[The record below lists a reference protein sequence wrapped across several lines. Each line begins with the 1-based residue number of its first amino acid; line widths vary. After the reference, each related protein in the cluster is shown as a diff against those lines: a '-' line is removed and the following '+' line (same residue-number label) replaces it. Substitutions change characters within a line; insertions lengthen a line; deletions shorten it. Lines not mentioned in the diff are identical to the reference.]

1 MPATQMIVLLLFF
14 LLLLCFSVIIFFY
27 KKNQNLQENLN
38 QERNL
43 STDLKIEL
51 SRQETLLQ
59 EESNHHL
66 EKLKVLEN
74 SKAQMTAEFKN
85 LANEILEQKSK
96 AFTESNKK
104 NIESILTPL
113 NEKIQGFEK
122 KVEETYDKEAKERFS
137 LTEQIK
143 NLQTLNVQI
152 SQDAINLTN
161 ALKGENKTQGIWGEM
176 ILERVLEQSGLNK
189 GREYEVQASF
199 STDTGEKK
207 QPDVIVHL
215 PENKDVIID
224 SKVSLVAYEKYSNA
238 DSEEDR
244 KTLLKQHVQSL
255 KGHIKNLSS
264 KSYEDISA
272 VKSLDYVLLFLPIEA
287 AFTLAIQEDNDL
299 FTEALNK
306 NIILVGP
313 STLLAILRTIQ
324 NIWRFEHQNKNAIE
338 IATSAGRLYD
348 KFVNFVENLEEI
360 GKHIQRSQDSY
371 DAALNKLNT
380 GRGNLISRVERL
392 KALGANTKKSL
403 PENLLSEKIEN
414 SKNTAAIKNKNEID
428 EDAGRE
434 IKAKRDGE
442 GEVH

>member
-1 MPATQMIVLLLFF
+1 M
-14 LLLLCFSVIIFFY
+14 
-27 KKNQNLQENLN
+27 QEKLD

-43 STDLKIEL
+43 SIDLKIEL

-74 SKAQMTAEFKN
+74 AKAQMTAEFKN

-143 NLQTLNVQI
+143 NLQTLNVKI

-176 ILERVLEQSGLNK
+176 ILERVLEQSGLSK

-199 STDTGEKK
+199 SADTGEKK

-244 KTLLKQHVQSL
+244 KTFLKQHVQSL

-264 KSYEDISA
+264 KSYQDISA

-380 GRGNLISRVERL
+380 GRGNLISRVESL

-403 PENLLSEKIEN
+403 PENLLSEKNEN
-414 SKNTAAIKNKNEID
+414 SKNTGAIKTKNEID
-428 EDAGRE
+428 EDAGRDNKTE
-434 IKAKRDGE
+434 RDGE